1 MEYNRKL
8 SASCVVIKEDKVL
21 VVKHS
26 YGAAKGKYLIPGG
39 FSEEGELPQQT
50 AKREVYEETG
60 VVVEAGDLV
69 AVRFTK
75 QEVWCIFRAEYI
87 EGEPA
92 SDQAENEEA
101 IFMPITELLA
111 SDIVVETTKEIVK
124 AVLNSQKDVLRK
136 SDFVNAKFDA
146 GTWQLFM

>member
-8 SASCVVIKEDKVL
+8 SASCVVISEDKVL

-39 FSEEGELPQQT
+39 FSEEGEMPQQT

-69 AVRFTK
+69 AVRFTM

-87 EGEPA
+87 EGVPT
-92 SDQAENEEA
+92 SDQTENEEA
-101 IFMPITELLA
+101 IFIPITELLA

>member
-1 MEYNRKL
+1 M
-8 SASCVVIKEDKVL
+8 
-21 VVKHS
+21 VKHS

-50 AKREVYEETG
+50 AKREVFEETG
-60 VVVEAGDLV
+60 VVVEASDLV

-87 EGEPA
+87 EGEPT
-92 SDQAENEEA
+92 SDHIENEEA
-101 IFMPITELLA
+101 LFMSISELLV
-111 SDIVVETTKEIVK
+111 SEKVVETTKEIVRT
-124 AVLNSQKDVLRK
+124 VLNPQKDVLRK

-146 GTWQLFM
+146 GTWQLYM

>member
-1 MEYNRKL
+1 MEHTRKL
-8 SASCVVIKEDKVL
+8 SASCVVIIEDKVL

-50 AKREVYEETG
+50 AKREVFEETG
-60 VVVEAGDLV
+60 VVVEASDLV

-87 EGEPA
+87 EGEPT
-92 SDQAENEEA
+92 SDHIENEEA
-101 IFMPITELLA
+101 LFMSISELLV
-111 SDIVVETTKEIVK
+111 SEKVVETTKEIVRT
-124 AVLNSQKDVLRK
+124 VLNPQKDVLRK

-146 GTWQLFM
+146 GTWQLYM